1 MGLFAVFPVEEVT
14 VLDIATAVDM
24 TPAAVYYHFASKEQ
38 VLIEGMQL
46 FADRLHHELETHL
59 PAAGDIEGVGK
70 MLTHALNWVQRDR
83 APAYVYFVSSV
94 GLNLNVEARRRATRI
109 TLVEL
114 LRDAVRLARGNIGK
128 AEASVIAVSLLSLL
142 ETAAASMLNHDAM
155 HRSLA
160 GRLFAEEIN
169 GLALRIS
176 GAERRNH

>member
-83 APAYVYFVSSV
+83 TSAYVFFVSSL

-109 TLVEL
+109 GLVEL
-114 LRDAVRLARGNIGK
+114 LRDAVRQARGSVGQ
-128 AEASVIAVSLLSLL
+128 AEASVIAVALLSLL
-142 ETAAASMLNHDAM
+142 ETAASSMLNHDAM

-160 GRLFAEEIN
+160 GRLFADEVK
-169 GLALRIS
+169 GLALRIC
-176 GAERRNH
+176 GADGVIA